1 MRPTGLLRRRISERI
16 TARLASAGGLI
27 ALLLGAAFVLLVFAV
42 TEQRDAGRLALR
54 SQEAIT
60 AGTELEKTVISLE
73 NGLRGYVASG
83 RESQLDPWNAGLK
96 VYPGQVKKLERLV
109 SDVPSQQAQV
119 RLIKGQI
126 DDYVNLWATPLLR
139 LARQRLA
146 VAQSV
151 AITGTG
157 RVRIDQLRSSF
168 GRLFGAEQSLA
179 VRREHSAENTS
190 STAIAAGWGGLV
202 LLVLLAA
209 AATFYL
215 RRSVVRPV
223 LTVAAASRRLAEGDM
238 SARVPPVRDDE
249 IGDLARAFNSMADS
263 LEASSDALAERSR
276 ELERSN
282 RELEQFASVTSHDLQ
297 APLATIS
304 MYAQLLEQRH
314 ARDLN
319 GGQQLVEG
327 INAAT
332 VKARTLIRDLLEYSR
347 AGRGELLS
355 EPVDMNA
362 LAGEALEMLAGP
374 VEQSGGNVTVDDLP
388 VILGDARKLRQVF
401 LNLIGN
407 AVKFAEDAPVV
418 RVSAEVQGST
428 AIFAVADNGIG
439 MDPGQAERIFQ
450 PFHRLHAEEDYP
462 GTGIGLAV
470 CERIVEQHG
479 GRIWA
484 QSAPGQAST
493 FRFTLP
499 VARNRRPSVGS
510 FEGGAGT

>member
-1 MRPTGLLRRRISERI
+1 MALV
-16 TARLASAGGLI
+16 GGLI

-42 TEQRDAGRLALR
+42 SGQRDAGRLALR

-60 AGTELEKTVISLE
+60 AGTNLEKTVISLE
-73 NGLRGYVASG
+73 NGLRGYVATG
-83 RESQLDPWNAGLK
+83 RERQLQPWNAGLK
-96 VYPGQVKKLERLV
+96 AYPAQVRKLEGLV

-119 RLIKGQI
+119 RRIKGQI
-126 DDYVNLWATPLLR
+126 DDYVNLWATPLLG
-139 LARQRLA
+139 LARQRPA

-151 AITGTG
+151 IVTGTG

-168 GRLFGAEQSLA
+168 GRLFAQEQALA
-179 VRREHSAENTS
+179 VKREHSAETNS
-190 STAIAAGWGGLV
+190 SRAIAAGWAGLV
-202 LLVLLAA
+202 LLIVLAA
-209 AATFYL
+209 AASYYL

-223 LTVAAASRRLAEGDM
+223 LTVAEASRRLAEGDM

-314 ARDLN
+314 SHELN

-347 AGRGELLS
+347 AGRGELLN
-355 EPVDMNA
+355 EPVEMVGV
-362 LAGEALEMLAGP
+362 AGEALEMLAGP
-374 VEQSGGNVTVDDLP
+374 IEQSGADVTVEELP
-388 VILGDARKLRQVF
+388 VILGDVRKLRQVF
-401 LNLIGN
+401 LNLISN
-407 AVKFAEDAPVV
+407 ALKFAEDIPVV
-418 RVSAEVQGST
+418 RVSAEVQGNT
-428 AIFAVADNGIG
+428 AIFAVTDNGIG

-450 PFHRLHAEEDYP
+450 PFHRLHSEEDYP

-470 CERIVEQHG
+470 CERIIEQHG

-484 QSAPGQAST
+484 QSTPQQGSI

-499 VARNRRPSVGS
+499 VAGRRRSNVPSVDD
-510 FEGGAGT
+510 GAGA

>member
-1 MRPTGLLRRRISERI
+1 M
-16 TARLASAGGLI
+16 
-27 ALLLGAAFVLLVFAV
+27 ALLLGAAFVLLVVAV
-42 TEQRDAGRLALR
+42 NGQRDAGKLALR

-60 AGTELEKTVISLE
+60 AGTNLEKTVISLE
-73 NGLRGYVASG
+73 SGLRGYVASG
-83 RESQLDPWNAGLK
+83 RERQLQPWNAGLK
-96 VYPGQVKKLERLV
+96 VYPAQVRKLESLV

-119 RLIKGQI
+119 RGIKEQI
-126 DDYVNLWATPLLR
+126 DDYVNLWATPLLG
-139 LARQRLA
+139 LARQRLE

-151 AITGTG
+151 AVTGTG
-157 RVRIDQLRSSF
+157 RVRIDQLRMSF
-168 GRLFGAEQSLA
+168 RKLFTQEQALA
-179 VRREHSAENTS
+179 VKRERSAEKTS
-190 STAIAAGWGGLV
+190 SRAIAAGWGGLV
-202 LLVLLAA
+202 LLALLTLAA
-209 AATFYL
+209 WFYL
-215 RRSVVRPV
+215 RGSVVRPV
-223 LTVAAASRRLAEGDM
+223 LTVAEASRRLAEGDM
-238 SARVPPVRDDE
+238 GTRVPPVRDDE

-263 LEASSDALAERSR
+263 LEASSEALAERSR

-319 GGQQLVEG
+319 GGRQLVDG

-347 AGRGELLS
+347 AGRGELLN
-355 EPVDMNA
+355 EPVDMKEVA
-362 LAGEALEMLAGP
+362 AEALEMLAGP
-374 VEQSGGNVTVDDLP
+374 IDQCGGNVTVEELP

-401 LNLIGN
+401 LNLISN
-407 AVKFAEDAPVV
+407 ALKFTEGIPVV

-428 AIFAVADNGIG
+428 AIFAVTDNGIG

-450 PFHRLHAEEDYP
+450 PFHRLHGEEEYP

-484 QSAPGQAST
+484 QSAPGQGST

-499 VARNRRPSVGS
+499 VAGRRRSSVAS
-510 FEGGAGT
+510 FDGGVGA

>member
-1 MRPTGLLRRRISERI
+1 MALV
-16 TARLASAGGLI
+16 GGLM
-27 ALLLGAAFVLLVFAV
+27 ALLLGAAFALLVFAV
-42 TEQRDAGRLALR
+42 SGQRDAGKLALR

-83 RESQLDPWNAGLK
+83 NERQLQPWNAGLK
-96 VYPGQVKKLERLV
+96 VYSRQVRKLESLV

-119 RLIKGQI
+119 RRIKSQI
-126 DDYVNLWATPLLR
+126 DDYVNLWATPLLG
-139 LARQRLA
+139 LARQRRP

-151 AITGTG
+151 MITGTG
-157 RVRIDQLRSSF
+157 RVRIDELRTSF
-168 GRLFGAEQSLA
+168 ARLFSQEQALA
-179 VRREHSAENTS
+179 VKREHSAEKTS
-190 STAIAAGWGGLV
+190 SRAIAVGWGGLV

-209 AATFYL
+209 AASFYL

-223 LTVAAASRRLAEGDM
+223 LTVADASRRLAEGDM

-276 ELERSN
+276 ELE
-282 RELEQFASVTSHDLQ
+282 QFASVTSHDLQ

-314 ARDLN
+314 SHELN

-347 AGRGELLS
+347 AGRGELLN
-355 EPVDMNA
+355 EPVEMKDV
-362 LAGEALEMLAGP
+362 AGEALEMLAGP
-374 VEQSGGNVTVDDLP
+374 IDQSGADVNVEQLP
-388 VILGDARKLRQVF
+388 VILGDVRKLRQVF

-407 AVKFAEDAPVV
+407 AIKFAEDIPVV
-418 RVSAEVQGST
+418 RVSAEVQGNT
-428 AIFAVADNGIG
+428 AIFAVTDNGIG
-439 MDPGQAERIFQ
+439 MDPAQAERIFQ
-450 PFHRLHAEEDYP
+450 PFHRLHGEEEYP

-470 CERIVEQHG
+470 CERIIEQHG

-484 QSAPGQAST
+484 QSTPGQGST

-499 VARNRRPSVGS
+499 VAGRRRSSIGS
-510 FEGGAGT
+510 FDGGAGA

>member
-1 MRPTGLLRRRISERI
+1 MAL
-16 TARLASAGGLI
+16 AGGLI
-27 ALLLGAAFVLLVFAV
+27 ALLLGAAFALLVFAV
-42 TEQRDAGRLALR
+42 SGQRDAGRLALR

-60 AGTELEKTVISLE
+60 AGTELEKTVISME

-83 RESQLDPWNAGLK
+83 RARALDPWTAGLK
-96 VYPGQVKKLERLV
+96 AYPGQVRGLENLV
-109 SDVPSQQAQV
+109 SDVPSQQTQV
-119 RLIKGQI
+119 GQI
-126 DDYVNLWATPLLR
+126 KEQIGDYVNLWANPLLG
-139 LARQRLA
+139 LARQRLR

-151 AITGTG
+151 AINGNG
-157 RVRIDQLRSSF
+157 RMRIDELRARF
-168 GRLFGAEQSLA
+168 GRLFTQEQALARAREQRAEK
-179 VRREHSAENTS
+179 N
-190 STAIAAGWGGLV
+190 STRAIAAGWSGLG
-202 LLVLLAA
+202 LLVIIVIGAG
-209 AATFYL
+209 FYF
-215 RRSVVRPV
+215 RRSIVKPV
-223 LTVAAASRRLAEGDM
+223 LTVAQASRRLAEGDM
-238 SARVPPVRDDE
+238 STRVPPLRDDE
-249 IGDLARAFNSMADS
+249 LGDLARAFNSMADS
-263 LEASSDALAERSR
+263 LETSSQVLAERSR

-314 ARDLN
+314 SHELN

-347 AGRGELLS
+347 AGRGELLN
-355 EPVDMNA
+355 EPVEMREVA
-362 LAGEALEMLAGP
+362 AEALEMLAGP
-374 VEQSGGNVTVDDLP
+374 IDQAAADVNVEDLP
-388 VILGDARKLRQVF
+388 VILGDPRKLRQVF

-407 AVKFAEDAPVV
+407 ALKFAEGIPVV
-418 RVSAEVQGST
+418 RVSAEVQGAT

-439 MDPGQAERIFQ
+439 MDPAQAERIFQ
-450 PFHRLHAEEDYP
+450 PFHRLHGEDEYP

-484 QSAPGQAST
+484 QSAPGQGST

-499 VARNRRPSVGS
+499 VAGPRRSSVPT
-510 FEGGAGT
+510 FDGGAIA

>member
-1 MRPTGLLRRRISERI
+1 MALV
-16 TARLASAGGLI
+16 GGLM
-27 ALLLGAAFVLLVFAV
+27 ALLLGAAFALLVFAV
-42 TEQRDAGRLALR
+42 AKQRDAGKLALR

-60 AGTELEKTVISLE
+60 AGTDLEKTVISLE

-83 RESQLDPWNAGLK
+83 NGRQLQPWNAGLK
-96 VYPGQVKKLERLV
+96 AYPRQVRKLESLV

-119 RLIKGQI
+119 RRIRGQI
-126 DDYVNLWATPLLR
+126 DDYVNLWATPLLG
-139 LARQRLA
+139 LARQRRQ

-151 AITGTG
+151 MTTGTG

-168 GRLFGAEQSLA
+168 ARLFTQEQALA
-179 VRREHSAENTS
+179 VKRERSAEKTS
-190 STAIAAGWGGLV
+190 SQAIAAGWGGLI
-202 LLVLLAA
+202 LLVLLAG
-209 AATFYL
+209 AATYYL

-223 LTVAAASRRLAEGDM
+223 LTVADASRKLAEGDM

-263 LEASSDALAERSR
+263 LEASSEALAERSR

-314 ARDLN
+314 SRELN
-319 GGQQLVEG
+319 GGQQLVDG

-347 AGRGELLS
+347 AGRGELLN
-355 EPVDMNA
+355 EPVEMRDVA
-362 LAGEALEMLAGP
+362 AEALEMLAGP
-374 VEQSGGNVTVDDLP
+374 IEQSGADVTVEELP
-388 VILGDARKLRQVF
+388 VILGDVRKLRQVF
-401 LNLIGN
+401 LNLISN
-407 AVKFAEDAPVV
+407 AIKFAEDIPVV
-418 RVSAEVQGST
+418 RVSAEVQGNT

-450 PFHRLHAEEDYP
+450 PFHRLHGEEEYP

-470 CERIVEQHG
+470 CERIIEQHG

-484 QSAPGQAST
+484 QSAPGQGST

-499 VARNRRPSVGS
+499 VAGRRRPSVAS
-510 FEGGAGT
+510 YDGGADA

>member
-1 MRPTGLLRRRISERI
+1 MALV
-16 TARLASAGGLI
+16 GGLM
-27 ALLLGAAFVLLVFAV
+27 ALLLGAAFALLVFAV
-42 TEQRDAGRLALR
+42 SKQRDAGKLALR

-83 RESQLDPWNAGLK
+83 NERQLQPWNAGLK
-96 VYPGQVKKLERLV
+96 AYGGQVGKLESLV

-119 RLIKGQI
+119 RGIKSQI
-126 DDYVNLWATPLLR
+126 DDYVNLWATPLLG
-139 LARQRLA
+139 LARQRRQ

-151 AITGTG
+151 MITGTG
-157 RVRIDQLRSSF
+157 RVRIDQLRNRF
-168 GRLFGAEQSLA
+168 ARLFSQEQALA
-179 VRREHSAENTS
+179 VKRERSAEKTS
-190 STAIAAGWGGLV
+190 SQAIAAGWGGLV
-202 LLVLLAA
+202 LLVLIAA
-209 AATFYL
+209 AASYYL

-223 LTVAAASRRLAEGDM
+223 LTVADASRKLAEGDM

-314 ARDLN
+314 ARELN
-319 GGQQLVEG
+319 SGQQLVDG

-347 AGRGELLS
+347 AGRGELLN
-355 EPVDMNA
+355 EPVEMKDVA
-362 LAGEALEMLAGP
+362 AEALEMLAGP
-374 VEQSGGNVTVDDLP
+374 IEHSGGDVTVEELP
-388 VILGDARKLRQVF
+388 VILGDVRKLRQVF

-407 AVKFAEDAPVV
+407 ALKFAEDIPVV
-418 RVSAEVQGST
+418 RVSAEVQGNT

-450 PFHRLHAEEDYP
+450 PFHRLHGEEEYP

-470 CERIVEQHG
+470 CERIIEQHG

-484 QSAPGQAST
+484 QSAPGQGST

-499 VARNRRPSVGS
+499 VAGRRRPSVAS
-510 FEGGAGT
+510 FDGGAGA

>member
-1 MRPTGLLRRRISERI
+1 MRPTGLVRRRLSKRI
-16 TARLASAGGLI
+16 TARMALVGGLI
-27 ALLLGAAFVLLVFAV
+27 ALLLGAAFGLLVFAV
-42 TEQRDAGRLALR
+42 SKQRDAGKLALR

-73 NGLRGYVASG
+73 NGLRGFVASG
-83 RESQLDPWNAGLK
+83 RERQLDPWNAGLK
-96 VYPGQVKKLERLV
+96 VYPSQVRALERLV

-119 RLIKGQI
+119 RLIRGQI

-139 LARQRLA
+139 LARQRLE

-157 RVRIDQLRSSF
+157 RVRIDQLRGSF
-168 GRLFGAEQSLA
+168 GRLFAQEQALA
-179 VRREHSAENTS
+179 VKRESSAENTS
-190 STAIAAGWGGLV
+190 SRAIAAGWGGL
-202 LLVLLAA
+202 LLLIVLAA

-215 RRSVVRPV
+215 RRSVVQPV
-223 LTVAAASRRLAEGDM
+223 ITVAQASRRLAEGDM
-238 SARVPPVRDDE
+238 TARVPPVRDDE

-263 LEASSDALAERSR
+263 LETSQEALAERSR

-314 ARDLN
+314 SQDLN

-347 AGRGELLS
+347 VGRGELLS
-355 EPVDMNA
+355 EPVDMNY
-362 LAGEALEMLAGP
+362 LASEALEMLAGP
-374 VEQSGGNVTVDDLP
+374 VEQSGADVTVEDLP

-418 RVSAEVQGST
+418 RVSAEVQGNT
-428 AIFAVADNGIG
+428 AIFAVTDNGIG

-450 PFHRLHAEEDYP
+450 PFHRLHGEEDYP

-484 QSAPGQAST
+484 QSAPGRGST
-493 FRFTLP
+493 FHFTLP
-499 VARNRRPSVGS
+499 VAGRRRANVPS
-510 FEGGAGT
+510 FDGGAGA

>member
-1 MRPTGLLRRRISERI
+1 
-16 TARLASAGGLI
+16 
-27 ALLLGAAFVLLVFAV
+27 
-42 TEQRDAGRLALR
+42 
-54 SQEAIT
+54 
-60 AGTELEKTVISLE
+60 
-73 NGLRGYVASG
+73 
-83 RESQLDPWNAGLK
+83 
-96 VYPGQVKKLERLV
+96 
-109 SDVPSQQAQV
+109 
-119 RLIKGQI
+119 
-126 DDYVNLWATPLLR
+126 
-139 LARQRLA
+139 
-146 VAQSV
+146 
-151 AITGTG
+151 
-157 RVRIDQLRSSF
+157 
-168 GRLFGAEQSLA
+168 
-179 VRREHSAENTS
+179 
-190 STAIAAGWGGLV
+190 
-202 LLVLLAA
+202 
-209 AATFYL
+209 
-215 RRSVVRPV
+215 VRPV
-223 LTVAAASRRLAEGDM
+223 LTVADASRKLAEGDM

-314 ARDLN
+314 AQEMN

-355 EPVDMNA
+355 EPVEMKDV
-362 LAGEALEMLAGP
+362 AGEALEMLAGP
-374 VEQSGGNVTVDDLP
+374 IEQSGADVTVEELP

-401 LNLIGN
+401 LNLISN
-407 AVKFAEDAPVV
+407 ALKFAEDIPVV
-418 RVSAEVQGST
+418 RVSAEVQGNT

-450 PFHRLHAEEDYP
+450 PFHRLHGEEEYP

-484 QSAPGQAST
+484 QSAPGQGST

-499 VARNRRPSVGS
+499 VAGRRRPNVPSL
-510 FEGGAGT
+510 EGGVST

>member
-1 MRPTGLLRRRISERI
+1 MV
-16 TARLASAGGLI
+16 
-27 ALLLGAAFVLLVFAV
+27 LLLGAAFVLLVFAV
-42 TEQRDAGRLALR
+42 AGQRDAGRLALR

-60 AGTELEKTVISLE
+60 AGTELEKTVISME
-73 NGLRGYVASG
+73 SGLRGFVESG
-83 RESQLDPWNAGLK
+83 RERQLDPWNAG
-96 VYPGQVKKLERLV
+96 VGSYPAQVTKLESLV

-119 RLIKGQI
+119 QRIKGQI

-139 LARQRLA
+139 LARQRLT

-157 RVRIDQLRSSF
+157 RVRIDELRTSF
-168 GRLFGAEQSLA
+168 GRLFTQEQALA
-179 VRREHSAENTS
+179 RKRERSAEHTS
-190 STAIAAGWGGLV
+190 SRAIAAGWGGLV
-202 LLVLLAA
+202 LLVVVAA
-209 AATFYL
+209 AGWLYL
-215 RRSVVRPV
+215 RRSIVRPV
-223 LTVAAASRRLAEGDM
+223 LTVAQASRQLADGEM

-249 IGDLARAFNSMADS
+249 IGDLAQAFNTMADS

-314 ARDLN
+314 SNELN
-319 GGQQLVEG
+319 GGEQLVDG

-347 AGRGELLS
+347 AGRGDLLD
-355 EPVDMNA
+355 EPIEMGAVVT
-362 LAGEALEMLAGP
+362 EALEMLAGP
-374 VEQSGGNVTVDDLP
+374 VEQSHADVTVDDLP
-388 VILGDARKLRQVF
+388 VILGDPRKLRQVF
-401 LNLIGN
+401 LNLISN
-407 AVKFAEDAPVV
+407 ALKFAEDIPVV
-418 RVSAEVQGST
+418 RVSAEVQGNT

-439 MDPGQAERIFQ
+439 MDPAQAERIFQ
-450 PFHRLHAEEDYP
+450 PFHRLHGEEEYP

-484 QSAPGQAST
+484 QSAPGRGST

-499 VARNRRPSVGS
+499 VAGRRRTSVAS
-510 FEGGAGT
+510 FDGGAGA

>member
-1 MRPTGLLRRRISERI
+1 MRSPGLVRRRPSKRI
-16 TARLASAGGLI
+16 TARLALVGGLR
-27 ALLLGAAFVLLVFAV
+27 ALLLGAAFVLLVLAV
-42 TEQRDAGRLALR
+42 SGQRDAGRLALR

-83 RESQLDPWNAGLK
+83 NERQLQPWNAGLK
-96 VYPGQVKKLERLV
+96 VYPGQVRKLEGLV

-119 RLIKGQI
+119 QAIKEQI
-126 DDYVNLWATPLLR
+126 DDYVNLWATPLLG
-139 LARQRLA
+139 LARQRLR

-151 AITGTG
+151 IVTGTG
-157 RVRIDQLRSSF
+157 RVRIDQLRESF
-168 GRLFGAEQSLA
+168 DRLFSQEQSLA
-179 VRREHSAENTS
+179 IKREHSAETTS
-190 STAIAAGWGGLV
+190 SRAIAAGWAGLV
-202 LLVLLAA
+202 LLLLLALA
-209 AATFYL
+209 ARVYL
-215 RRSVVRPV
+215 RRSGVRPG
-223 LTVAAASRRLAEGDM
+223 LTVAEASRRLAEGDM

-263 LEASSDALAERSR
+263 LEASSEALAERSR

-347 AGRGELLS
+347 AARGELLN
-355 EPVDMNA
+355 EPVEMKDVV
-362 LAGEALEMLAGP
+362 GEALEMLAGP

-388 VILGDARKLRQVF
+388 VILGDARKLR
-401 LNLIGN
+401 
-407 AVKFAEDAPVV
+407 
-418 RVSAEVQGST
+418 
-428 AIFAVADNGIG
+428 
-439 MDPGQAERIFQ
+439 
-450 PFHRLHAEEDYP
+450 
-462 GTGIGLAV
+462 
-470 CERIVEQHG
+470 
-479 GRIWA
+479 
-484 QSAPGQAST
+484 
-493 FRFTLP
+493 
-499 VARNRRPSVGS
+499 
-510 FEGGAGT
+510 

>member
-1 MRPTGLLRRRISERI
+1 MRPTGLVRRRLSKRI
-16 TARLASAGGLI
+16 TARMALVGGLI
-27 ALLLGAAFVLLVFAV
+27 ALLLGAAFGLLVFAV
-42 TEQRDAGRLALR
+42 SKQRDAGKLALR

-73 NGLRGYVASG
+73 NGLRRHVASG
-83 RESQLDPWNAGLK
+83 RERQLDPWNAGLK
-96 VYPGQVKKLERLV
+96 VYPAQVKKLERLV

-157 RVRIDQLRSSF
+157 RVRIDQLRASF
-168 GRLFGAEQSLA
+168 ARLFNAEQSLA

-190 STAIAAGWGGLV
+190 SSAIAAGWGGLV

-215 RRSVVRPV
+215 RRSAVPPV
-223 LTVAAASRRLAEGDM
+223 PTVPAASRRLAEGDM

-263 LEASSDALAERSR
+263 LETSQEALAERSR

-314 ARDLN
+314 AGDL
-319 GGQQLVEG
+319 GTGEQLVEG

-332 VKARTLIRDLLEYSR
+332 GKARTPI
-347 AGRGELLS
+347 
-355 EPVDMNA
+355 P
-362 LAGEALEMLAGP
+362 
-374 VEQSGGNVTVDDLP
+374 DLP
-388 VILGDARKLRQVF
+388 
-401 LNLIGN
+401 
-407 AVKFAEDAPVV
+407 
-418 RVSAEVQGST
+418 
-428 AIFAVADNGIG
+428 ADS
-439 MDPGQAERIFQ
+439 P
-450 PFHRLHAEEDYP
+450 
-462 GTGIGLAV
+462 
-470 CERIVEQHG
+470 
-479 GRIWA
+479 
-484 QSAPGQAST
+484 
-493 FRFTLP
+493 
-499 VARNRRPSVGS
+499 
-510 FEGGAGT
+510 

>member
-1 MRPTGLLRRRISERI
+1 MALV
-16 TARLASAGGLI
+16 GGII

-42 TEQRDAGRLALR
+42 SGQRDAGRLALR

-73 NGLRGYVASG
+73 NGLRGYVSTG
-83 RESQLDPWNAGLK
+83 NERQLQPWNAGLK
-96 VYPGQVKKLERLV
+96 VYPSQVRKLERLV

-119 RLIKGQI
+119 RQIKEQI
-126 DDYVNLWATPLLR
+126 DDYVNLWATPLLG
-139 LARQRLA
+139 LARQRLP

-151 AITGTG
+151 IVTGTG
-157 RVRIDQLRSSF
+157 RVRIDQLRDSF
-168 GRLFGAEQSLA
+168 ARLFAQEQSLA
-179 VRREHSAENTS
+179 VKREHSAEKTS
-190 STAIAAGWGGLV
+190 SRAIAVGWGGFV
-202 LLVLLAA
+202 LLILLAGA
-209 AATFYL
+209 ASYYL

-223 LTVAAASRRLAEGDM
+223 LTVADASRKLAEGDM

-263 LEASSDALAERSR
+263 LEASSEALAERSR

-314 ARDLN
+314 AEELN
-319 GGQQLVEG
+319 GGQQLVDG

-347 AGRGELLS
+347 AGRGELLHD
-355 EPVDMNA
+355 PVEMKDV
-362 LAGEALEMLAGP
+362 AGEALEMLAGP
-374 VEQSGGNVTVDDLP
+374 IDQSGADVTVEELP

-401 LNLIGN
+401 LNLISN
-407 AVKFAEDAPVV
+407 ALKFAEDIPVV
-418 RVSAEVQGST
+418 RVSAEVQGNT
-428 AIFAVADNGIG
+428 AIFAVTDNGIG

-450 PFHRLHAEEDYP
+450 PFHRLHGEEEYP

-484 QSAPGQAST
+484 QSAPGQGST

-499 VARNRRPSVGS
+499 VAGRRRPSIGS
-510 FEGGAGT
+510 VEGGAGA

>member
-1 MRPTGLLRRRISERI
+1 MALV
-16 TARLASAGGLI
+16 GGLI
-27 ALLLGAAFVLLVFAV
+27 ALLLGGAFVLLVFAV
-42 TEQRDAGRLALR
+42 AGQRDAGRLALR

-73 NGLRGYVASG
+73 AGLRGYVASG
-83 RESQLDPWNAGLK
+83 RERQLAPWNAGLK
-96 VYPGQVKKLERLV
+96 QYPGQVRKLEGLV

-119 RLIKGQI
+119 RVIKEQI

-151 AITGTG
+151 SVTGRG
-157 RVRIDQLRSSF
+157 RVRIDQLRASF
-168 GRLFGAEQSLA
+168 ARLFTQEQSLA
-179 VRREHSAENTS
+179 IKREHSAEKTS
-190 STAIAAGWGGLV
+190 SRAIAVGWGGLV

-209 AATFYL
+209 AASLYL

-223 LTVAAASRRLAEGDM
+223 LTVAEASRRLAEGDM
-238 SARVPPVRDDE
+238 STRVPPVRDDE

-263 LEASSDALAERSR
+263 LESSSEALAERSR

-314 ARDLN
+314 AEELN
-319 GGQQLVEG
+319 GGRQLVDG

-347 AGRGELLS
+347 AGRGELLNDPI
-355 EPVDMNA
+355 EMKDVA
-362 LAGEALEMLAGP
+362 AEALEMLAGP
-374 VEQSGGNVTVDDLP
+374 VEQSGADVTVEELP
-388 VILGDARKLRQVF
+388 VILGDPRKLRQVF
-401 LNLIGN
+401 LNLISN
-407 AVKFAEDAPVV
+407 ALKFAEDIPVV
-418 RVSAEVQGST
+418 RVSAEVQGNT

-439 MDPGQAERIFQ
+439 MDPEQAERIFQ
-450 PFHRLHAEEDYP
+450 PFHRLHGEEEYP

-484 QSAPGQAST
+484 QSSPGQGST

-499 VARNRRPSVGS
+499 VAGRRRSSVTS
-510 FEGGAGT
+510 LDGGVIT

>member
-1 MRPTGLLRRRISERI
+1 MAL
-16 TARLASAGGLI
+16 AGGLI
-27 ALLLGAAFVLLVFAV
+27 ALLLGAAFALLVFAV
-42 TEQRDAGRLALR
+42 SGQRDAGRLALR

-60 AGTELEKTVISLE
+60 AGTELEKTVISME

-83 RESQLDPWNAGLK
+83 RERSLDPWTAGLK
-96 VYPGQVKKLERLV
+96 AYPPQVRRLENLV

-119 RLIKGQI
+119 AQIKEQVG
-126 DDYVNLWATPLLR
+126 DYVNLWATPLLG
-139 LARQRLA
+139 LARQRLR

-151 AITGTG
+151 AINGTG
-157 RVRIDQLRSSF
+157 RVRIDELRASF
-168 GRLFGAEQSLA
+168 GRLFTQEQSLA
-179 VRREHSAENTS
+179 RKREQSAEKN
-190 STAIAAGWGGLV
+190 STRAIVAGWSGLG
-202 LLVLLAA
+202 LLVIIAIGA
-209 AATFYL
+209 GFYF
-215 RRSVVRPV
+215 RRSIVKPV
-223 LTVAAASRRLAEGDM
+223 LIVAQASRRLAEGDM
-238 SARVPPVRDDE
+238 STRVPPVRDDE
-249 IGDLARAFNSMADS
+249 LGDLARAFNSMADS
-263 LEASSDALAERSR
+263 LETSSAALAERSR

-314 ARDLN
+314 SQELN

-347 AGRGELLS
+347 AGRGELLNV
-355 EPVDMNA
+355 PVEMKDVA
-362 LAGEALEMLAGP
+362 AEALEMLAGP
-374 VEQSGGNVTVDDLP
+374 IDQAAADVNVEDLP
-388 VILGDARKLRQVF
+388 VILGDPRKLRQVF

-407 AVKFAEDAPVV
+407 ALKFAEDIPVV
-418 RVSAEVQGST
+418 RVSADVQGAT

-439 MDPGQAERIFQ
+439 MDPAQAERIFQ
-450 PFHRLHAEEDYP
+450 PFHRLHGEDEYP

-484 QSAPGQAST
+484 QSSPGQGST

-499 VARNRRPSVGS
+499 VAGHRRSSVPA
-510 FEGGAGT
+510 FDGGAIA

>member
-1 MRPTGLLRRRISERI
+1 MALV
-16 TARLASAGGLI
+16 GGLI

-42 TEQRDAGRLALR
+42 SGQRDAGRLALR

-83 RESQLDPWNAGLK
+83 NERQLQPWNAGLK
-96 VYPGQVKKLERLV
+96 VYPGQVRKLEGLV

-119 RLIKGQI
+119 QAIKEQI
-126 DDYVNLWATPLLR
+126 DDYVNLWATPLLG
-139 LARQRLA
+139 LARQRLR

-151 AITGTG
+151 IVTGTG
-157 RVRIDQLRSSF
+157 RVRIDQLRESF
-168 GRLFGAEQSLA
+168 DRLFSQEQSLA
-179 VRREHSAENTS
+179 IKREHSAETTS
-190 STAIAAGWGGLV
+190 SRAIAAGWAGLV
-202 LLVLLAA
+202 LLLLLALA
-209 AATFYL
+209 AWVYL

-223 LTVAAASRRLAEGDM
+223 LTVAEASRRLAEGDM

-263 LEASSDALAERSR
+263 LEASSEALAERSR

-314 ARDLN
+314 AQELN

-347 AGRGELLS
+347 AGRGELLN
-355 EPVDMNA
+355 EPVEMKDVA
-362 LAGEALEMLAGP
+362 SEALEMLAGP
-374 VEQSGGNVTVDDLP
+374 IDQSGGDVTVEALP

-401 LNLIGN
+401 LNLISN
-407 AVKFAEDAPVV
+407 ALKFAEDIPVV
-418 RVSAEVQGST
+418 RVSAEVQGNT

-450 PFHRLHAEEDYP
+450 PFHRLHGEDDYP

-470 CERIVEQHG
+470 CERIIEQHG

-484 QSAPGQAST
+484 QSAPGEGST

-499 VARNRRPSVGS
+499 VAGTRRSSIGS
-510 FEGGAGT
+510 FDGGAGA

>member
-1 MRPTGLLRRRISERI
+1 MRYLGLVRRRISQRM
-16 TARLASAGGLI
+16 TARMALVGGLI
-27 ALLLGAAFVLLVFAV
+27 ALLLGAAFVLLVVAV
-42 TEQRDAGRLALR
+42 SGQRDAAKLALR

-73 NGLRGYVASG
+73 NGLRGFVASG
-83 RESQLDPWNAGLK
+83 RERQLDPWNAGLK
-96 VYPGQVKKLERLV
+96 AYAGQVRALERLV

-119 RLIKGQI
+119 RQIKGQI

-139 LARQRLA
+139 LARQRLE

-151 AITGTG
+151 SVTGTG

-168 GRLFGAEQSLA
+168 NRLFAQEQELA
-179 VRREHSAENTS
+179 VKREHSAEKNS
-190 STAIAAGWGGLV
+190 SRAIAAGWGGLV
-202 LLVLLAA
+202 LLILLAA
-209 AATFYL
+209 AATFSL
-215 RRSVVRPV
+215 PRSVVRPV
-223 LTVAAASRRLAEGDM
+223 LTVAQPSRRLAEGDM
-238 SARVPPVRDDE
+238 SVRVPPVRDDE

-263 LEASSDALAERSR
+263 LETSQEALAERSR

-314 ARDLN
+314 AQELN

-347 AGRGELLS
+347 AGRGELLN
-355 EPVDMNA
+355 EPVEMQD
-362 LAGEALEMLAGP
+362 LAAEALEMLAGP
-374 VEQSGGNVTVDDLP
+374 VQERGADVTVEALP
-388 VILGDARKLRQVF
+388 VILGDIRKLRQVF
-401 LNLIGN
+401 LNLISN
-407 AVKFAEDAPVV
+407 AIKFAQDVPVV

-428 AIFAVADNGIG
+428 AIFAVADNGSG
-439 MDPGQAERIFQ
+439 MHPGQAERIFQ

-484 QSAPGQAST
+484 QSAPSKGST

-499 VARNRRPSVGS
+499 VAGKRRSTTAS
-510 FEGGAGT
+510 FDGGADA

>member
-1 MRPTGLLRRRISERI
+1 MALV
-16 TARLASAGGLI
+16 GGLI

-42 TEQRDAGRLALR
+42 AKQRDAGKLALR

-60 AGTELEKTVISLE
+60 AGTELEKTVINLE
-73 NGLRGYVASG
+73 NGLRGYVSTG
-83 RESQLDPWNAGLK
+83 NERQLQPWNAGLK
-96 VYPGQVKKLERLV
+96 VYPAQVRKLEQLV

-119 RLIKGQI
+119 RNIREQI
-126 DDYVNLWATPLLR
+126 DDYVNLWATPLLG
-139 LARQRLA
+139 LARQRPN

-151 AITGTG
+151 IVTGTG
-157 RVRIDQLRSSF
+157 RVRIDELRASF
-168 GRLFGAEQSLA
+168 ARLFEQEQALA
-179 VRREHSAENTS
+179 VKREHSAENTS
-190 STAIAAGWGGLV
+190 SRAIAAGWAGLV
-202 LLVLLAA
+202 LLLLLTVAA
-209 AATFYL
+209 WIYV

-223 LTVAAASRRLAEGDM
+223 LTVADASRKLAEGDM

-263 LEASSDALAERSR
+263 LEASSEALAERSR

-314 ARDLN
+314 AQELN

-347 AGRGELLS
+347 AGRGELLN
-355 EPVDMNA
+355 ETVEMKDVV
-362 LAGEALEMLAGP
+362 GEALEMLAGP
-374 VEQSGGNVTVDDLP
+374 VEQSGGVVTVEDLP
-388 VILGDARKLRQVF
+388 VILGDPRKLRQVF
-401 LNLIGN
+401 LNLISN
-407 AVKFAEDAPVV
+407 ALKFAEDIPVV
-418 RVSAEVQGST
+418 RVSAEVQGKT
-428 AIFAVADNGIG
+428 AIFAVTDNGIG

-450 PFHRLHAEEDYP
+450 PFHRLHGEEEYP

-484 QSAPGQAST
+484 QSAPGQGST

-499 VARNRRPSVGS
+499 VAGRRRSSVAS
-510 FEGGAGT
+510 FDGGASS

>member
-1 MRPTGLLRRRISERI
+1 MRPTGLVRRRLSKRI
-16 TARLASAGGLI
+16 TARMALVGGLI
-27 ALLLGAAFVLLVFAV
+27 ALLLGAAFGLLVFAV
-42 TEQRDAGRLALR
+42 AKQRDAGKLALR

-83 RESQLDPWNAGLK
+83 NSRQLQPWNVGVKA
-96 VYPGQVKKLERLV
+96 YPGQVRKLESLV

-119 RLIKGQI
+119 QRIKGQI
-126 DDYVNLWATPLLR
+126 DDYVNLWATPLLG
-139 LARQRLA
+139 LARQRRQ

-151 AITGTG
+151 MTTGTG
-157 RVRIDQLRSSF
+157 RVRIDQLRTSF
-168 GRLFGAEQSLA
+168 GRLFTQEQSLA
-179 VRREHSAENTS
+179 VKRERSAEKTS
-190 STAIAAGWGGLV
+190 SQAIAAGWGGLA
-202 LLVLLAA
+202 LLVLLPA
-209 AATFYL
+209 AATYYL

-223 LTVAAASRRLAEGDM
+223 LTVADASRKLAEGDM
-238 SARVPPVRDDE
+238 STRVPPVRDDE
-249 IGDLARAFNSMADS
+249 IGDLARPFNSMADS
-263 LEASSDALAERSR
+263 LEASSEALAERSR

-314 ARDLN
+314 AQELN

-347 AGRGELLS
+347 AGRGELLN
-355 EPVDMNA
+355 EPIEMAEVVA
-362 LAGEALEMLAGP
+362 EALEMLAGP
-374 VEQSGGNVTVDDLP
+374 IQQSGGDVTVEDLP
-388 VILGDARKLRQVF
+388 VVLGDPRKLRQVF
-401 LNLIGN
+401 LNLVGN
-407 AVKFAEDAPVV
+407 ALKFAEDIPVV
-418 RVSAEVQGST
+418 RVSAEVQGNT
-428 AIFAVADNGIG
+428 AIFAVTDNGIG
-439 MDPGQAERIFQ
+439 MDPAQAERIFQ
-450 PFHRLHAEEDYP
+450 PFHRLHGEEDYP

-484 QSAPGQAST
+484 HSAPGEGST
-493 FRFTLP
+493 FRSPLP
-499 VARNRRPSVGS
+499 VAGLRGS
-510 FEGGAGT
+510 GVASFDGGAGA

>member
-1 MRPTGLLRRRISERI
+1 MALV
-16 TARLASAGGLI
+16 GGLI

-42 TEQRDAGRLALR
+42 SGQRNAGRLALR

-60 AGTELEKTVISLE
+60 AGTQLEKTVISLE

-83 RESQLDPWNAGLK
+83 NERQLQPWNAGLK
-96 VYPGQVKKLERLV
+96 VYPAQVRKLESLV

-119 RLIKGQI
+119 RDIKEQI
-126 DDYVNLWATPLLR
+126 DDYVNLWATPLLG
-139 LARQRLA
+139 LARQRLN

-151 AITGTG
+151 IVTGTG
-157 RVRIDQLRSSF
+157 RVRIDQLRDSF
-168 GRLFGAEQSLA
+168 ARLFSQEQALA
-179 VRREHSAENTS
+179 VSREHSAESTS
-190 STAIAAGWGGLV
+190 SRAIAAGWAGLI
-202 LLVLLAA
+202 LLLLLAA
-209 AATFYL
+209 AATWYL

-223 LTVAAASRRLAEGDM
+223 LTVADAAGRLAEGDM
-238 SARVPPVRDDE
+238 TARVPVVRDDE
-249 IGDLARAFNSMADS
+249 IGDLARAFNTMADS
-263 LEASSDALAERSR
+263 LEASSEALAERSR

-314 ARDLN
+314 AEDLN

-347 AGRGELLS
+347 AGRGELLHD
-355 EPVDMNA
+355 PVDMKD

-374 VEQSGGNVTVDDLP
+374 IEQSAGDVTVEDLP

-407 AVKFAEDAPVV
+407 ALKFSEGPPRV
-418 RVSAEVQGST
+418 RVSAEVQGTT
-428 AIFAVADNGIG
+428 AIFAVTDNGIG

-450 PFHRLHAEEDYP
+450 PFHRLHGEEEYP

-470 CERIVEQHG
+470 CERIIEQHG

-484 QSAPGQAST
+484 QSAPGEGST

-499 VARNRRPSVGS
+499 VAGRRRSSVSS
-510 FEGGAGT
+510 FDGGVGAE

>member
-1 MRPTGLLRRRISERI
+1 MRRSGLLRRRFSKRI
-16 TARLASAGGLI
+16 TARMALVGGLM
-27 ALLLGAAFVLLVFAV
+27 ALLLSAAFVLLVVAV
-42 TEQRDAGRLALR
+42 NGQRDAGRLALR
-54 SQEAIT
+54 SQEAIA
-60 AGTELEKTVISLE
+60 AGTDLEKTVISME

-83 RESQLDPWNAGLK
+83 REGQLQSWNAGVKL
-96 VYPGQVKKLERLV
+96 YPAQVRKLEDLV

-119 RLIKGQI
+119 RHIKEQI
-126 DDYVNLWATPLLR
+126 DDYVNLWATPLLG
-139 LARQRLA
+139 LARQRLE

-151 AITGTG
+151 SVTGTG
-157 RVRIDQLRSSF
+157 RVRIDQLRTSF
-168 GRLFGAEQSLA
+168 AKLFTQEKALA
-179 VRREHSAENTS
+179 VKRERSAEKTS
-190 STAIAAGWGGLV
+190 SRAIAGGWGGLV
-202 LLVLLAA
+202 LLALLSLAA
-209 AATFYL
+209 WFYV

-223 LTVAAASRRLAEGDM
+223 LTVAEASRRLAEGDM
-238 SARVPPVRDDE
+238 STRVPPVGDDE

-263 LEASSDALAERSR
+263 LEASSEALAERSR

-314 ARDLN
+314 SDELN
-319 GGQQLVEG
+319 GGRQLVDG

-347 AGRGELLS
+347 AGRGELLD
-355 EPVDMNA
+355 EPIAMNDVA
-362 LAGEALEMLAGP
+362 SEALEMLAGP
-374 VEQSGGNVTVDDLP
+374 IDQASAVVTVDDLP
-388 VILGDARKLRQVF
+388 VILGDPRKLRQVF

-407 AVKFAEDAPVV
+407 AIKFAEGIPVV
-418 RVSAEVQGST
+418 HVNAEIKGNT
-428 AIFAVADNGIG
+428 AIFAVTDNGIG

-450 PFHRLHAEEDYP
+450 PFHRLHGEEEYP

-484 QSAPGQAST
+484 QSAPGQGST

-499 VARNRRPSVGS
+499 VAGRRRSGVPS
-510 FEGGAGT
+510 FDGGAGA

>member
-1 MRPTGLLRRRISERI
+1 VV
-16 TARLASAGGLI
+16 GGVI

-42 TEQRDAGRLALR
+42 GGQRDAGRLALR

-83 RESQLDPWNAGLK
+83 RDRQLDPYRAGLK
-96 VYPGQVKKLERLV
+96 AYPGQVRRLEQLV

-119 RLIKGQI
+119 RAIKARI
-126 DDYVNLWATPLLR
+126 DDYVNLWATPLLD
-139 LARQRLA
+139 LARQRRA

-151 AITGTG
+151 SVAGTG
-157 RVRIDQLRSSF
+157 RMRIDELRASF
-168 GRLFGAEQSLA
+168 RRLFAQEQGLA
-179 VRREHSAENTS
+179 VKREKSAEKTS
-190 STAIAAGWGGLV
+190 SRAIAAGWGGFVLV
-202 LLVLLAA
+202 LVLAA
-209 AATFYL
+209 AASYYL
-215 RRSVVRPV
+215 RRLVVRPV
-223 LTVAAASRRLAEGDM
+223 LTVAQASRRLAEGDM

-263 LEASSDALAERSR
+263 LEASSEALADRSR

-314 ARDLN
+314 ARELN
-319 GGQQLVEG
+319 GGQQLVDG

-347 AGRGELLS
+347 AGRGALLN
-355 EPVDMNA
+355 EPVEMNGVVA
-362 LAGEALEMLAGP
+362 EALEMLAGAI
-374 VEQSGGNVTVDDLP
+374 EQSRGDVTVDDLP

-407 AVKFAEDAPVV
+407 ALKFADDTPVV
-418 RVSAEVQGST
+418 RVSAEVDGGT

-439 MDPGQAERIFQ
+439 MDPGHAERIFQ
-450 PFHRLHAEEDYP
+450 PFHRLHSEEDYP
-462 GTGIGLAV
+462 GSGIGLAV
-470 CERIVEQHG
+470 CERIIEQHG

-484 QSAPGQAST
+484 QSAPSQGST

-499 VARNRRPSVGS
+499 VAGRRRSGVAS
-510 FEGGAGT
+510 FDGGADA

>member
-1 MRPTGLLRRRISERI
+1 MALV
-16 TARLASAGGLI
+16 GGLI

-42 TEQRDAGRLALR
+42 QGQRDAGKLALR

-60 AGTELEKTVISLE
+60 AGTELEKTVVNLE

-83 RESQLDPWNAGLK
+83 NERQLDPWNAGLK
-96 VYPGQVKKLERLV
+96 VYPGQVRKLERLV
-109 SDVPSQQAQV
+109 SDVPSQQVQV
-119 RLIKGQI
+119 QGIKEQI
-126 DDYVNLWATPLLR
+126 DDYVNLWATPLLG

-151 AITGTG
+151 IVTGTG
-157 RVRIDQLRSSF
+157 RERIDQLRTSF
-168 GRLFGAEQSLA
+168 ARLFSQEQSLA
-179 VRREHSAENTS
+179 VKREHSAEKTS
-190 STAIAAGWGGLV
+190 SRAIAAGWGGLV
-202 LLVLLAA
+202 LLLLLALA
-209 AATFYL
+209 AWFYL

-223 LTVAAASRRLAEGDM
+223 LTVADASRKLAEGDM
-238 SARVPPVRDDE
+238 SARVPPVGDDE

-314 ARDLN
+314 AEDLN

-347 AGRGELLS
+347 AGRGELLN
-355 EPVDMNA
+355 EPVEMKDVA
-362 LAGEALEMLAGP
+362 AEALEMLAGP
-374 VEQSGGNVTVDDLP
+374 IEQSGADVTVEQLP
-388 VILGDARKLRQVF
+388 VILGDPRKLRQVF
-401 LNLIGN
+401 LNLISN
-407 AVKFAEDAPVV
+407 ALKFAEDIPVV
-418 RVSAEVQGST
+418 RVSAEVHGNT

-450 PFHRLHAEEDYP
+450 PFARLHSEEEYP

-470 CERIVEQHG
+470 CERIIEQHG

-484 QSAPGQAST
+484 QSAPGQGST

-499 VARNRRPSVGS
+499 VPGRRRPSVAS
-510 FEGGAGT
+510 VDGGADL

>member
-1 MRPTGLLRRRISERI
+1 MRPSGLVRRRLSKRI
-16 TARLASAGGLI
+16 TARMALVGGLI

-42 TEQRDAGRLALR
+42 AKQRDAGKLALR

-83 RESQLDPWNAGLK
+83 RDRQLEPWNAGLK
-96 VYPGQVKKLERLV
+96 AYPAQVKKLERLV

-119 RLIKGQI
+119 RAIKGQI

-139 LARQRLA
+139 LARQRLE

-157 RVRIDQLRSSF
+157 RVRIDQLRQSF
-168 GRLFGAEQSLA
+168 ARLFAQEQALA
-179 VRREHSAENTS
+179 IKRERSAENTS
-190 STAIAAGWGGLV
+190 SRAIAAGWSGLV
-202 LLVLLAA
+202 LLILLAA
-209 AATFYL
+209 AASFYL
-215 RRSVVRPV
+215 RRSVVQPV
-223 LTVAAASRRLAEGDM
+223 LTVAQASRRLAEGDM

-314 ARDLN
+314 AEDLN
-319 GGQQLVEG
+319 GGQQLVDG

-347 AGRGELLS
+347 AGRGELLN
-355 EPVDMNA
+355 EPVEMRDV
-362 LAGEALEMLAGP
+362 LTEALEMLAGP
-374 VEQSGGNVTVDDLP
+374 IEQSGADVTVEELP
-388 VILGDARKLRQVF
+388 VILGDPRKLRQVF
-401 LNLIGN
+401 LNLISN
-407 AVKFAEDAPVV
+407 ALKFAEGIPVV
-418 RVSAEVQGST
+418 RVSAEVQGNT
-428 AIFAVADNGIG
+428 AIFAVTDNGIG
-439 MDPGQAERIFQ
+439 MDPNQAERIFQ
-450 PFHRLHAEEDYP
+450 PFARLHGEDDYP

-470 CERIVEQHG
+470 CERIIEQHG

-484 QSAPGQAST
+484 QSTPGQGST

-499 VARNRRPSVGS
+499 VAGRRRSSIPSLD
-510 FEGGAGT
+510 GGADG